1 MAHPLYI
8 VIAVICAIIL
18 LIFLYQFRV
27 LFDKSEKTDK
37 DFLFLACWSTIFC
50 IQDAIWGLF
59 GCGIID
65 CPTLYFLSTSA
76 FHMLAAVSAYIWLS
90 YILNFIGLKQEI
102 AVPAKLLSLTL
113 VLFQIVIIAVNFK
126 TRFIFD
132 IGCDNTYIACPG
144 RSLLYYSQY
153 LTFFIVG
160 ILTAFKISKATNLNT
175 QRKYIAGLA
184 FLFAPIFCG
193 FLQKAFP
200 LAPCDSIGYTLGCC
214 SVYAF
219 YVSKICRNRDLSQK
233 AVIIAGLSSDYDLVM
248 YVNAQKNKATF
259 YQISEKFDQVLSKFD
274 DSMQNIKKFD
284 SLMQKI
290 IDPGQLEEF
299 LEKTNLE
306 KCLETLQEVQYYT
319 VPFVATIDGKAEH
332 YRLKIASD
340 STNTQAFV
348 IGIINVEAEYQLAEK
363 TQKLKKDLRQT
374 MLIAIKDPLTGVG
387 SAAAFKVKCEQLDR
401 QIKEGLTVKF
411 AIVECDVNDLK
422 LMNDSF
428 GHDMGDQYLK
438 NCCKVF
444 CNTFKHS
451 PVYRMGGDEFAIVL
465 TDMEYDRRSELFEKL
480 KRSVNR
486 KMDNPQESI
495 SFAAGMAEYNSRIDE
510 CAKDVLKRADTF
522 MYINKTE
529 VKK

>member
-1 MAHPLYI
+1 MAHPFYI
-8 VIAVICAIIL
+8 VIAFICACIL
-18 LIFLYQFRV
+18 LIFIYQFKIM
-27 LFDKSEKTDK
+27 FDKSEKTDK
-37 DFLFLACWSTIFC
+37 DFLFLACWSTMFC
-50 IQDAIWGLF
+50 IQDGIWGFF
-59 GCGIID
+59 GCGIIN
-65 CPTLYFLSTSA
+65 CPTLYFLSTSI
-76 FHMLAAVSAYIWLS
+76 FHILAALSAYIWLS

-113 VLFQIVIIAVNFK
+113 VLFQIIIVAVNFR

-132 IGCDNTYIACPG
+132 IGSDNSYIAGSG
-144 RSLLYYSQY
+144 RALLYYCQY

-160 ILTAFKISKATNLNT
+160 ILTAFKICKATNLNT
-175 QRKYIAGLA
+175 QRKYVAGLV

-219 YVSKICRNRDLSQK
+219 YISKICRNRDISQK
-233 AVIIAGLSSDYDLVM
+233 AMIIAGLSSDYDLVM
-248 YVNAQKNKATF
+248 YVDAHKNKATF
-259 YQISEKFDQVLSKFD
+259 YQISEKFDQVLSESGD
-274 DSMQNIKKFD
+274 NMPNIKKFD
-284 SLMQKI
+284 SLIKKI
-290 IDPGQLEEF
+290 VDPSQLEEF
-299 LEKTNLE
+299 IEKTSLEKSLE
-306 KCLETLQEVQYYT
+306 ILQEVQYYM

-332 YRLKIASD
+332 YRLKMASD
-340 STNTQAFV
+340 STSSQALV

-401 QIKEGLTVKF
+401 QIKEGLPVKF

-422 LMNDSF
+422 MMNDSF
-428 GHDMGDQYLK
+428 GHDMGDHYLK

-444 CNTFKHS
+444 CNIFKHS
-451 PVYRMGGDEFAIVL
+451 PVFRMGGDEFAIVL
-465 TDMEYDRRSELFEKL
+465 TDTEYDRRSELFEKL
-480 KRSVNR
+480 KQSVNR
-486 KMDNPQESI
+486 RLDNPQESI